1 MADESDE
8 QILISLW
15 RIWLR
20 MLPLEANRGS
30 GCERDESLAYMY
42 GGLDASI
49 EANPVELET
58 TGDV

>member
-8 QILISLW
+8 QILISFW
-15 RIWLR
+15 HIWLR
-20 MLPLEANRGS
+20 MLPLEANRGG

-49 EANPVELET
+49 GSQPR
-58 TGDV
+58 